1 MTDTVGCRFD
11 RSPLVDRN
19 VSFVNDAVDHFGNTP
34 PDDASEGDAVI
45 ESGPYAGQSK
55 GAGSRFDF
63 WLPEDGGLEDLDVG
77 DDMPGW
83 LRTMVAGER
92 LIRP

>member
-1 MTDTVGCRFD
+1 MWYHRYE

-19 VSFVNDAVDHFGNTP
+19 VSFVEGLVDHFGNVP
-34 PDDASEGDAVI
+34 PGDDAEDNAVI

-63 WLPEDGGLEDLDVG
+63 WLPADGGLDNIDLG
-77 DDMPGW
+77 ADMPAW
-83 LRTMVAGER
+83 LQTMVAGKR
-92 LIRP
+92 LTRP